1 MTPPFPDG
9 WRGLI
14 VTLCA
19 LLAGCGNLG
28 SWRLLAPAD
37 HGMEAIGPGL
47 YVEPAM
53 NVAERNDLV
62 VQINRGRS
70 LVAAFFGT
78 VESSPV
84 IVACVSTE
92 CAVRFGSGGA
102 RAAAFGDYAIRLSPN
117 GLTAALIA
125 HEWGHAELYRRVGG
139 VWAIH
144 RIPRWFDEGIAVV
157 IADEPRHS
165 PENWG
170 EIQRRGYP
178 TPALSELVTYRD
190 WIKAVQH
197 YGETRGDQPDN
208 LRVVYSTAGNELRRW
223 LACAGK
229 SGAIELL
236 AAVGN
241 GEEFASAYA
250 GLERRCANR
259 AGIGREPDEEPG

>member
-1 MTPPFPDG
+1 MAPPFPEG

-37 HGMEAIGPGL
+37 HGMEVIRPGL

-53 NVAERNDLV
+53 SAAERNDLMG
-62 VQINRGRS
+62 QINHGHR
-70 LVAAFFGT
+70 LVTAFFGT
-78 VESSPV
+78 IESSPA

-92 CAVRFGSGGA
+92 CAVRFGSGGG
-102 RAAAFGDYAIRLSPN
+102 RAAAFGDSAIRLAPN
-117 GLTAALIA
+117 GLTAAMVA

-157 IADEPRHS
+157 IADEARHS
-165 PENWG
+165 AENWA

-178 TPALSELVTYRD
+178 TPALSELVSYRD
-190 WIKAVQH
+190 WIKALQH
-197 YGETRGDQPDN
+197 YGEMRGDHPEN
-208 LRVVYSTAGNELRRW
+208 LRVIYSTAGNELRRW

-229 SGAIELL
+229 AGLIELL
-236 AAVGN
+236 TAIRN

-259 AGIGREPDEEPG
+259 AESGRTG